1 MQFIIYKTLYLF
13 SVLTLFV
20 VEADFQALKASYV
33 RWFQDLR
40 SKDVAEVGGK
50 NSSLGEMISQLA
62 QSGIPV
68 PNGFA
73 TTAKAYWDHIEGAG
87 LKELIK
93 SELDLLDAGEKDLA
107 DVGRTIR
114 KAVSSAP
121 LPPALEASICEF
133 YQELSK
139 TCGDEDLS
147 VAVRSSATAE
157 DLPEASF
164 AGQQETY
171 LNVRGEHDLIQACKD
186 CYASLFTDRAI
197 TYRNEKGFDHSKSSI
212 ERGLSQDA

>member
-1 MQFIIYKTLYLF
+1 MQFILYKTLYLF
-13 SVLTLFV
+13 SVLTLLV

-50 NSSLGEMISQLA
+50 NSSLGEMISQLT

-93 SELDLLDAGEKDLA
+93 SELELFDAGEKEFA
-107 DVGRTIR
+107 DVM
-114 KAVSSAP
+114 VSP
-121 LPPALEASICEF
+121 LNAKL
-133 YQELSK
+133 
-139 TCGDEDLS
+139 
-147 VAVRSSATAE
+147 
-157 DLPEASF
+157 
-164 AGQQETY
+164 
-171 LNVRGEHDLIQACKD
+171 
-186 CYASLFTDRAI
+186 
-197 TYRNEKGFDHSKSSI
+197 
-212 ERGLSQDA
+212 

>member
-1 MQFIIYKTLYLF
+1 MQFILYKTLYLF
-13 SVLTLFV
+13 SVLALLV

-50 NSSLGEMISQLA
+50 NSSLGEMISQLT

-93 SELDLLDAGEKDLA
+93 SELELFDAGEKEFA

-114 KAVSSAP
+114 KAVSSSP
-121 LPPALEASICEF
+121 LPPALEASIC
-133 YQELSK
+133 
-139 TCGDEDLS
+139 
-147 VAVRSSATAE
+147 
-157 DLPEASF
+157 
-164 AGQQETY
+164 
-171 LNVRGEHDLIQACKD
+171 
-186 CYASLFTDRAI
+186 
-197 TYRNEKGFDHSKSSI
+197 
-212 ERGLSQDA
+212 

>member
-1 MQFIIYKTLYLF
+1 MQFILYKTLYLF
-13 SVLTLFV
+13 SVLTLLV

-93 SELDLLDAGEKDLA
+93 SELELLDAGEKNLA

-121 LPPALEASICEF
+121 LPAALEASICEF

-212 ERGLSQDA
+212 ERGLSQDD